1 MKLDSG
7 ACTTGAA
14 AVIRVDDGGSVLVLF
29 LHKIFAKEE
38 DDGTPEIDVMNN
50 IAFARAD
57 MNMNSYDQLSD
68 E

>member
-1 MKLDSG
+1 M
-7 ACTTGAA
+7 
-14 AVIRVDDGGSVLVLF
+14 VLF
-29 LHKIFAKEE
+29 LHKIFTKGE

>member
-1 MKLDSG
+1 M
-7 ACTTGAA
+7 
-14 AVIRVDDGGSVLVLF
+14 VLF
-29 LHKIFAKEE
+29 LHKIFAKGE

-57 MNMNSYDQLSD
+57 MNMNSHDQLSD